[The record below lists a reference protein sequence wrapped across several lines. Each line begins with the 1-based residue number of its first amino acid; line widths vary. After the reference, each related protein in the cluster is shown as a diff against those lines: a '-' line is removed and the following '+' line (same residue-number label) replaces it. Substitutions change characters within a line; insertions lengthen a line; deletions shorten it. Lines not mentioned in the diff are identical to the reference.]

1 MSPIEIAQADAAL
14 KASEAHLRLA
24 NAQLTAAQLVSV
36 MGSFTADLVGDEH
49 AWSDGFYRICDM
61 EPESREIYTETL
73 AELVL
78 SEDPPFS
85 HSAMERAVARE
96 EPEFEFGIVTFVMKH
111 LRDIA
116 HRIAHVADRPMFV
129 GAVQD
134 VTESKPAKEGL
145 HGAHAE
151 LAHVE
156 RVMTLGA
163 LTASIAHE
171 VNQPLSGII
180 INATTCLSMLAANPP
195 NLDGAR
201 ATVQRVLCDGTRA
214 SEVITR
220 LRAMFARK
228 HATNESFDL
237 NEAAREVLALS
248 SNELQVCRAILR
260 TDFDADLP
268 PVSADRVQIQQV
280 ILNLIL
286 NAADAMRTIDD
297 RPRNLLIVTALED
310 ANWVRLSVRDSGAGI
325 DPQHID
331 KLFDAFF
338 TTKPHGMGVGLS
350 ISRSI
355 IESHKGRLWA
365 TANDGTGAT
374 FSLSIPCRP
383 DCDTSSRGPH
393 QGMTIK

>member
-1 MSPIEIAQADAAL
+1 MSPMPTKAPELPEHIAPGGAMNERGIEFAL
-14 KASEAHLRLA
+14 
-24 NAQLTAAQLVSV
+24 
-36 MGSFTADLVGDEH
+36 
-49 AWSDGFYRICDM
+49 SD
-61 EPESREIYTETL
+61 
-73 AELVL
+73 
-78 SEDPPFS
+78 
-85 HSAMERAVARE
+85 
-96 EPEFEFGIVTFVMKH
+96 
-111 LRDIA
+111 
-116 HRIAHVADRPMFV
+116 
-129 GAVQD
+129 
-134 VTESKPAKEGL
+134 
-145 HGAHAE
+145 

-195 NLDGAR
+195 NIDGAR
-201 ATVQRVLCDGTRA
+201 ATLQRALCDGNRA

-237 NEAAREVLALS
+237 NEAASDVLALS

-268 PVSADRVQIQQV
+268 PVSADRIQIQQV

-286 NAADAMRTIDD
+286 NAADAMRTVDD

-325 DPQHID
+325 DPQHLD

-338 TTKPHGMGVGLS
+338 TTKPNGMGVGLS

-365 TANDGTGAT
+365 TANNGPGAT
-374 FSLSIPCRP
+374 FSLSIPCGP
-383 DCDTSSRGPH
+383 DCDVSRRNPH
-393 QGMTIK
+393 PGVTTR